1 MCLRI
6 MKKCISGEENII
18 IERGKP
24 IGVIEINRYQKVWS
38 SWTVAAPLPMSWQIV
53 HEMAF

>member
-24 IGVIEINRYQKVWS
+24 ISRSHRDK
-38 SWTVAAPLPMSWQIV
+38 
-53 HEMAF
+53 